1 MSSREKV
8 LHLKLVNA
16 SSLDQH
22 LTIRLKGVRG
32 ARTAGMVSLHGATFE
47 ATNSIHDPDAI
58 RPVETSMSVPGGDWI
73 HTVPA
78 LSIEVID
85 LPF

>member
-1 MSSREKV
+1 M

-16 SSLDQH
+16 STIDQPLSLS
-22 LTIRLKGVRG
+22 LTGING
-32 ARTAGMVSLHGATFE
+32 ARTATVISLHGATFA
-47 ATNSIHDPDAI
+47 ATNSINAPDVIHPIESAVSI
-58 RPVETSMSVPGGDWI
+58 ADSHWD